1 MKDMISI
8 TNKIQEVI
16 GVFFGL
22 ILFYFWFIFIH
33 NIKMLFFSEVSVVD
47 GNEITKAQYWGQIDQ
62 WLVAGLL
69 LFFLIFGHYLLC
81 SKNMSTI
88 KKNRDIIGMK
98 STLIGFILWLFVTMI
113 TFLFKI
119 TFPYSFNIAGGY
131 LTIISTYFL
140 LKNR

>member
-1 MKDMISI
+1 
-8 TNKIQEVI
+8 
-16 GVFFGL
+16 
-22 ILFYFWFIFIH
+22 
-33 NIKMLFFSEVSVVD
+33 MLFFSEVSVVD

-98 STLIGFILWLFVTMI
+98 STLIGFILWLFVTII

-140 LKNR
+140 LKNRSNNLDT